1 MRGVMAKYRPHAL
14 VVQLG
19 ADSLA
24 YDKLGNFNLSIRGHG
39 ECLNFMLGYNL
50 PTIMMGGGGY
60 TIENVARCW
69 AYETG
74 VALGVDIEDTIP
86 KYDQYYNR
94 YSFDQ
99 KIHFPVRTV

>member
-19 ADSLA
+19 ADSLS
-24 YDKLGNFNLSIRGHG
+24 YDKLGHFNLSIKGHS

-60 TIENVARCW
+60 TI
-69 AYETG
+69 
-74 VALGVDIEDTIP
+74 
-86 KYDQYYNR
+86 
-94 YSFDQ
+94 
-99 KIHFPVRTV
+99 